1 MKASLTLLGI
11 LPALAYSSQWPF
23 HRPHRPVGDPIEPVR
38 VGHQQVQQDQQ
49 NQQAQQ
55 QSSILRPYT
64 TAWVDKLQ
72 LVYNTFGEIRNDS
85 SCPTEIQDWNC
96 TPYPLSEKD
105 LARPKDVWHL
115 RPHDIKAIVSIGDS
129 ISAGFAMVSER
140 PPFATVFEFRG
151 KVFSGGGDD
160 GEYTITNFLRT
171 YSKHVTGSPSG
182 VTLPLA
188 HGKRLNTAVS
198 GAIAQTISSQI
209 ERLRWQ
215 FSLVGPYRRYK
226 KEWKLA
232 TVFIGANNLCAACAD
247 NGVGGPEIAEPAEY
261 AAALKSA
268 LLELRDSIGPVFV
281 NLVGIFDVTLV
292 YELSRGYPYCE
303 MLFDKVPIPICGC
316 ATANEEDRKKAG
328 DLSREYN
335 TLMEKIADELNEE
348 SKDEGTFGVAF
359 QPGLT
364 EFKNG
369 SSGFGQGYMSGLDC
383 FHPNKC
389 ANQLMAISLWNN
401 MFSSRGNKEV
411 PMNPSA
417 VQIFCPGP
425 TDYLQ

>member
-11 LPALAYSSQWPF
+11 LPTLAYSSQWPF

-151 KVFSGGGDD
+151 K
-160 GEYTITNFLRT
+160 
-171 YSKHVTGSPSG
+171 
-182 VTLPLA
+182 
-188 HGKRLNTAVS
+188 VS